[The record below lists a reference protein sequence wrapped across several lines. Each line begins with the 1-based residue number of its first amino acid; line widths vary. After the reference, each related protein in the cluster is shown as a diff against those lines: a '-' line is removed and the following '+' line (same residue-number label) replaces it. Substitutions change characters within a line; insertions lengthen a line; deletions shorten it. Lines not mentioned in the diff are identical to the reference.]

1 MATTATTT
9 KRTTG
14 KSPAG
19 GRDGALKGLVL
30 SGGKGSRLRPFT
42 YTNAKQLV
50 PLANK
55 PVIFYTIEQLVESG
69 ITDIGIVVGDTGEQV
84 RAAVG
89 DGSQFGRDD
98 HVHPAGRAAR
108 HRARRGHRAG
118 LPGRLPLRAVPR
130 RQLLMGGIQSYVERF
145 AANDCC
151 SQILLH
157 PVANPE
163 AFGIAEM
170 ADGRVTRIVEKPKE
184 PKSNLAVVGI
194 YMFDAAVHDVIAH
207 LTPSWRNELEITDAI
222 QGLIDRGL
230 RVDAEVLDRY
240 WIDTGKMDDMLNA
253 NRMVLSELKPR
264 RDGTI
269 DEKTRVHEPVVIEAG
284 AVVEDSVLRG
294 PLIIGR
300 DTQVIGSYIGPNTA
314 IDARCR
320 IKGCRIEDSMI
331 MEDTRLEDLHW
342 PIVKSMIGRNVELIG
357 GHSAAGNYSLTLG
370 DHSRIEMP
378 DGSQPT
384 KPPHGGHRN
393 RKKGA

>member
-89 DGSQFGRDD
+89 DGSQFGATITYIQQEAPLGIA
-98 HVHPAGRAAR
+98 HGVFIAR
-108 HRARRGHRAG
+108 EFLGDSRFVLYLGDNF
-118 LPGRLPLRAVPR
+118 
-130 RQLLMGGIQSYVERF
+130 LMGGIQSYVERF
-145 AANDCC
+145 TANDCC

-194 YMFDAAVHDVIAH
+194 YMFDAAVHEVIAH

-342 PIVKSMIGRNVELIG
+342 PIVKSMIGRNVELRG
-357 GHSAAGNYSLTLG
+357 GHSANGSYSLTLG

-378 DGSQPT
+378 DG
-384 KPPHGGHRN
+384 
-393 RKKGA
+393 

>member
-1 MATTATTT
+1 MATTATTS

-19 GRDGALKGLVL
+19 GRDGAFKGLVL

-89 DGSQFGRDD
+89 DGSQFGATITYIQQDAPLGIA
-98 HVHPAGRAAR
+98 HGVFIAR
-108 HRARRGHRAG
+108 EFLGDSRFVLYLGDNF
-118 LPGRLPLRAVPR
+118 
-130 RQLLMGGIQSYVERF
+130 LMGGIQSYVERF
-145 AANDCC
+145 TANDCC

-157 PVANPE
+157 PVKDPE

-170 ADGRVTRIVEKPKE
+170 TDGRVTRIVEKPKE

-194 YMFDAAVHDVIAH
+194 YMFDATVHDVIAQ

-253 NRMVLSELKPR
+253 NRMVLGELKPR

-284 AVVEDSVLRG
+284 ASVQNSTLNG

-300 DTQVIGSYIGPNTA
+300 DTLVIDSEIGPHTS

-320 IKGCRIEDSMI
+320 IKGCHIEDSMV
-331 MEDTRLEDLHW
+331 MEDTRIEDLHW
-342 PIVKSMIGRNVELIG
+342 PIVKSMIGRFVELRGAAEAGAHHPG
-357 GHSAAGNYSLTLG
+357 GSYSLTLG

-378 DGSQPT
+378 DG
-384 KPPHGGHRN
+384 
-393 RKKGA
+393 

>member
-1 MATTATTT
+1 MATTATTS

-14 KSPAG
+14 KSPGG

-89 DGSQFGRDD
+89 DGSQFGATITYIQQEAPLGIA
-98 HVHPAGRAAR
+98 HGVFIAR
-108 HRARRGHRAG
+108 EFLGDSRFVLYLGDNF
-118 LPGRLPLRAVPR
+118 
-130 RQLLMGGIQSYVERF
+130 LMGGIQSYVERF

-157 PVANPE
+157 PVKDPE

-170 ADGRVTRIVEKPKE
+170 TDGRVTRIVEKPKE

-264 RDGTI
+264 RDGTV

-342 PIVKSMIGRNVELIG
+342 PIVKSMIGRNVELRG
-357 GHSAAGNYSLTLG
+357 GHSANGSYSLTLG

-378 DGSQPT
+378 DG
-384 KPPHGGHRN
+384 
-393 RKKGA
+393 